1 MPDNPSLEPLAATQP
16 AAAASQLKSR
26 LSALRWYMAI
36 PPAVVVALLVTAV
49 ASVLVLAGSE
59 LAFTQI
65 AASQTKL
72 WALVDGRVSLLKM
85 QDDIVLA
92 ESAQR
97 GYLITEDASYL
108 KPFERA
114 SDMATFEHGV
124 LQGKVG
130 GFDTLGKQGIVMGGL
145 VKRKQ
150 EELALTVHLAQN
162 NQRAEALAILHTG
175 HGLKLSEDIKAAGD
189 HLDELILDETRK
201 LGDEGEHLMWRQR
214 LAVGGLVALNLMF
227 LAALAGRTI
236 KHFHQRELQRL
247 SLADQAEQLELAVQA
262 RTEEL
267 ARLSTY
273 LQEQSERERAQ
284 LARNLH
290 DEFGALLTAAKL
302 DVTWL
307 QGRNPGTDP
316 QRTERLERL
325 AHELDQAVDL
335 KRLVIESLRPSL
347 LDQLGLPAA
356 VSWYIEETCKRANLQ
371 WALDVQDVVVDADIA
386 LTLYRIVQEAMT
398 NTVKYA
404 HAKQVS
410 LSLHDTGH
418 AIKLMVR
425 DDGVGMNLGAPGKTP
440 HGLHGLQGMRHRVS
454 SHKGKLLIIS
464 QPQQGVEL
472 RVEIPK
478 PTSAAVHAGMDAALH
493 GAAG

>member
-1 MPDNPSLEPLAATQP
+1 MSQNNNTP
-16 AAAASQLKSR
+16 ASR
-26 LSALRWYMAI
+26 PAIRWYAAI
-36 PPAVVVALLVTAV
+36 PPAVIVALLVTAV

-72 WALVDGRVSLLKM
+72 WLLVDGRVSLLKM
-85 QDDIVLA
+85 QDDIVQA

-97 GYLITEDASYL
+97 GYLITEEDSYL
-108 KPFERA
+108 KPFART

-124 LQGKVG
+124 LLSKLGDFSQLSKQAIAVG
-130 GFDTLGKQGIVMGGL
+130 GLIR
-145 VKRKQ
+145 RKQ

-162 NQRAEALAILHTG
+162 QQRAEALTILRTG
-175 HGLKLSEDIKAAGD
+175 RGLTLSEEIKAAGD
-189 HLDELILDETRK
+189 RLDELILNETRQ
-201 LGDEGEHLMWRQR
+201 LSVEGEHLMWQQR
-214 LAVGGLVALNLMF
+214 LAVGGLVVLNLMF

-236 KHFHQRELQRL
+236 KHFYQREIQRL
-247 SLADQAEQLELAVQA
+247 SLTEQAEQLEIAVQS

-307 QGRNPGTDP
+307 QGRNPGNDP

-325 AHELDQAVDL
+325 SHELDQAVDL

-347 LDQLGLPAA
+347 LDQLGFSAA
-356 VSWYIEETCKRANLQ
+356 VSWHIEEACKRADLK
-371 WALDVQDVVVDADIA
+371 WTLDVEDIVVDADVA
-386 LTLYRIVQEAMT
+386 LTLYRIVQEGMT
-398 NTVKYA
+398 NTIKYA
-404 HAKQVS
+404 HATQVW
-410 LSLHDTGH
+410 LTVEDTGSS
-418 AIKLMVR
+418 IRMMLR
-425 DDGVGMNLGAPGKTP
+425 DDGIGMAQPSSGKAQ
-440 HGLHGLQGMRHRVS
+440 HGLQGMRHRVS
-454 SHKGKLLIIS
+454 SHKGSLTITS

-478 PTSAAVHAGMDAALH
+478 TTQGDARL
-493 GAAG
+493 

>member
-1 MPDNPSLEPLAATQP
+1 MSNSLNDDPPSSLP
-16 AAAASQLKSR
+16 APVPTPARTL
-26 LSALRWYMAI
+26 LRWYAAI
-36 PPAVVVALLVTAV
+36 PPAVIVALLVTAV

-65 AASQTKL
+65 AASQAKL
-72 WALVDGRVSLLKM
+72 WSLVDGRVSLLKM

-97 GYLITEDASYL
+97 GYLIADDSSYL

-124 LQGKVG
+124 LLGKVG
-130 GFDTLGKQGIVMGGL
+130 EFDKLSKQAISIGGL
-145 VKRKQ
+145 IKRKQ
-150 EELALTVHLAQN
+150 EELVLTVHLAQN
-162 NQRAEALAILHTG
+162 GQRAEALAILHTG
-175 HGLKLSEDIKAAGD
+175 RGLLLSESIKTASD
-189 HLDELILDETRK
+189 KLDEMILDETRQ
-201 LGDEGEHLMWRQR
+201 LGAQGEHLMWRQR

-227 LAALAGRTI
+227 LAALAARTI
-236 KHFHQRELQRL
+236 KHFYQREIQRL
-247 SLADQAEQLELAVQA
+247 TLAEQAGQLEQAVQS

-302 DVTWL
+302 DVSWL
-307 QGRNPGTDP
+307 QGRNAGDDP

-325 AHELDQAVDL
+325 SHELDQAVDL

-347 LDQLGLPAA
+347 LDQLGFSAA
-356 VSWYIEETCKRANLQ
+356 VSWHIEETCKRAGLK
-371 WALDVQDVVVDADIA
+371 WELAVEDIVVDADIA
-386 LTLYRIVQEAMT
+386 LTLYRIAQEAMT
-398 NTVKYA
+398 NTIKYA
-404 HAKQVS
+404 HATQVW
-410 LSLHDTGH
+410 LSVKDMGD
-418 AIKLMVR
+418 AIRMVIR
-425 DDGVGMNLGAPGKTP
+425 DDGVGMALPAKGQTQ
-440 HGLHGLQGMRHRVS
+440 HGLQGMRHRVS
-454 SHKGKLLIIS
+454 SHKGTLIITS
-464 QPQQGVEL
+464 QPQHGVEL

-478 PTSAAVHAGMDAALH
+478 KAA
-493 GAAG
+493 

>member
-1 MPDNPSLEPLAATQP
+1 MPDSLSGDAAPPTTPEHPSQFKT
-16 AAAASQLKSR
+16 R

-36 PPAVVVALLVTAV
+36 PPAVVVALMVTAV

-65 AASQTKL
+65 AASQSKL
-72 WALVDGRVSLLKM
+72 WSLVDGRVSLLKM

-97 GYLITEDASYL
+97 GYLITEEAIYL

-124 LQGKVG
+124 LLGKMANFDSLSKQAIAVG
-130 GFDTLGKQGIVMGGL
+130 GLI
-145 VKRKQ
+145 KRKQ

-162 NQRAEALAILHTG
+162 AQRAEALAILHTG
-175 HGLKLSEDIKAAGD
+175 HGLALSEEIKTASD
-189 HLDELILDETRK
+189 RLDELILNETRA
-201 LGDEGEHLMWRQR
+201 LSEEGEHLMWRQR
-214 LAVGGLVALNLMF
+214 LAVGGLVALNLIF

-236 KHFHQRELQRL
+236 KHFHQREIQRL

-302 DVTWL
+302 DVSWL
-307 QGRNPGTDP
+307 QGRNPGNDP

-325 AHELDQAVDL
+325 SQELDQAVDL

-356 VSWYIEETCKRANLQ
+356 ASWYIEETCKRAGLK
-371 WALDVQDVVVDADIA
+371 WTLAVEDVVVEADTA

-404 HAKQVS
+404 HASEVS
-410 LSLHDTGH
+410 FSLQDTGKT
-418 AIKLMVR
+418 IKLVLR
-425 DDGVGMNLGAPGKTP
+425 DNGVGMNLANPPKVQ
-440 HGLHGLQGMRHRVS
+440 HGLQGMRHRVS
-454 SHKGKLLIIS
+454 SHKGSLQIIT

-478 PTSAAVHAGMDAALH
+478 PAPHLEAPPQAAPQPAARL
-493 GAAG
+493 